1 MKLRTK
7 VVRGIEELEGKKW
20 ECMGLIKMHYVHV

>member
-7 VVRGIEELEGKKW
+7 VVRDGKIRRNG
-20 ECMGLIKMHYVHV
+20 ECVGLIKMHYVHA